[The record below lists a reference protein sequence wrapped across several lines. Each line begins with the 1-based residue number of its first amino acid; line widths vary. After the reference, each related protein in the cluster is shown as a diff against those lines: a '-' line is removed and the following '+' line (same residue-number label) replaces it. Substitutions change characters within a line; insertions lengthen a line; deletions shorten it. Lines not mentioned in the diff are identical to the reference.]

1 MLAEEGEQNSILD
14 ECINFKLDRVPESN
28 RCMLGL
34 RCLTEELAVWRRK
47 CIILESASEVQARA
61 M

>member
-1 MLAEEGEQNSILD
+1 MHAGMVG
-14 ECINFKLDRVPESN
+14 R
-28 RCMLGL
+28 
-34 RCLTEELAVWRRK
+34 LTEELAVWRRK